1 VGDPDTLWN
10 SAPYSSPICRGRQT
24 LWPVLPQSLKGSISE
39 RLAAPML
46 LNRKPR
52 RPDSERRATWT
63 CQRHGSVP
71 VASQD
76 AHNDNPLRAPSQSHE
91 PSRQTRPV
99 HPTACPLLPIPRLQ
113 SAIFAT
119 PFVNPLPEGKPRLLA
134 SACVVW
140 ILRQQASMITSVCG
154 SPNDRPEGPQVA
166 VASQLSS
173 RSRFELQRRLNREP
187 REKPAEPG

>member
-1 VGDPDTLWN
+1 MALRRIQVKPRPRLREENCAYGYLNRHYIRKLRIPSPIVGGPDTLWN
-10 SAPYSSPICRGRQT
+10 SAPHSSPICRGRQT
-24 LWPVLPQSLKGSISE
+24 LWPVVPQSLKGSISE

-52 RPDSERRATWT
+52 RPGSERRATWT

-91 PSRQTRPV
+91 PSRQTRPI
-99 HPTACPLLPIPRLQ
+99 HPPAYPLLPIPRLQ

-119 PFVNPLPEGKPRLLA
+119 PFVNAVRKASQGCWPLLVSSG
-134 SACVVW
+134 S
-140 ILRQQASMITSVCG
+140 CG
-154 SPNDRPEGPQVA
+154 S
-166 VASQLSS
+166 
-173 RSRFELQRRLNREP
+173 RRL
-187 REKPAEPG
+187 